1 MLEDLLLLKN
11 KSLVDSRVVDRIQLG
26 RDQSAFDYIN
36 ILQNRKTLNAK
47 IKRIFENKQFLLMPT
62 VAIRTPEI
70 KELLSSVD
78 EFHRLNSLILRNTMI
93 GNYFNLP
100 GVTFPSGL
108 DLNGIPTGILISSYS
123 NSDEELLCYSRN
135 LEKVFEKNFKL

>member
-1 MLEDLLLLKN
+1 
-11 KSLVDSRVVDRIQLG
+11 
-26 RDQSAFDYIN
+26 
-36 ILQNRKTLNAK
+36 
-47 IKRIFENKQFLLMPT
+47 MPT